1 VQNPGPWWRP
11 EFAVWRGLGTHHWV
25 GPGLDRRCAVA
36 DVGLF
41 GVVFWRALQM
51 SDKLRIL
58 IVDDHALVRK
68 GVASLVQERDSLEI
82 CGEAANGEEGVQ
94 KAIELR
100 PDFIILDVT
109 MPVLNGLEAARR
121 IRAHFAAAPILML
134 SMHDSPQM
142 IEEAKMAGAQGFLRK
157 SEVAEALLEAI
168 DTLVEGHTFFSG
180 SAIPS

>member
-1 VQNPGPWWRP
+1 
-11 EFAVWRGLGTHHWV
+11 
-25 GPGLDRRCAVA
+25 
-36 DVGLF
+36 
-41 GVVFWRALQM
+41 M

-68 GVASLVQERDSLEI
+68 GVASLVQERNSLEI

-180 SAIPS
+180 SAIPQLTAGSPQDHRTER